1 VNTAKRRGILLAVIL
16 GSGIV
21 FLDSTVVNVAL
32 PAIGQE
38 LPSSFFRVLE
48 AQSYIYNGY
57 LLTLSALLILAGALA
72 DFYGRKRIFKMGLL
86 GFGITSVLCAISP
99 NMEML
104 ILFRILQGASGALL
118 VPGSLSIIRASF
130 SGEAQGRA
138 YGIWAAASGATTI
151 FGPVLGGALV
161 DLFSWRAAFF
171 INIPIILV
179 AYVATIRSV
188 DESKDEEASAEF
200 DWVGAALVVLA
211 VGGLAFGAIRG
222 QERQW
227 QTPEAFIAL
236 AVGGIATIAFPFLMK
251 RAKTPLV
258 PLGLFSYRNFNVTNL
273 STFLIYGALYVN
285 GYFFVIF
292 IQGTLGWNA
301 TAAGFTFIPTSLLL
315 LLFSP
320 RFGTLAARY
329 GPRLFMTTGPTL
341 MAAGLV
347 WLSRIPAGSTP
358 WVVNLSS
365 GTGFIP
371 PTDVLVQ
378 VLPPLLLSGLGITIF
393 VAPLTMAL
401 MTSVP
406 ERNAGVASALNNA
419 LSRVGPQLTGALIF
433 VAVTAT
439 FFSGLGDRVPSL
451 DVKSPEVRQAISP
464 LNPPDESLPAA
475 TRAAVKESSTSSFA
489 LAMLLSAGMAVVG
502 GLINLRIDNAQAL
515 KSSGSTT
522 PAITV
527 DPSTV
532 TEANPEDED

>member
-1 VNTAKRRGILLAVIL
+1 MNTAKRRGILLAVIL

>member
-1 VNTAKRRGILLAVIL
+1 
-16 GSGIV
+16 
-21 FLDSTVVNVAL
+21 
-32 PAIGQE
+32 
-38 LPSSFFRVLE
+38 
-48 AQSYIYNGY
+48 
-57 LLTLSALLILAGALA
+57 
-72 DFYGRKRIFKMGLL
+72 
-86 GFGITSVLCAISP
+86 
-99 NMEML
+99 
-104 ILFRILQGASGALL
+104 
-118 VPGSLSIIRASF
+118 
-130 SGEAQGRA
+130 
-138 YGIWAAASGATTI
+138 
-151 FGPVLGGALV
+151 
-161 DLFSWRAAFF
+161 
-171 INIPIILV
+171 
-179 AYVATIRSV
+179 
-188 DESKDEEASAEF
+188 
-200 DWVGAALVVLA
+200 
-211 VGGLAFGAIRG
+211 
-222 QERQW
+222 
-227 QTPEAFIAL
+227 
-236 AVGGIATIAFPFLMK
+236 
-251 RAKTPLV
+251 
-258 PLGLFSYRNFNVTNL
+258 
-273 STFLIYGALYVN
+273 
-285 GYFFVIF
+285 
-292 IQGTLGWNA
+292 
-301 TAAGFTFIPTSLLL
+301 
-315 LLFSP
+315 
-320 RFGTLAARY
+320 
-329 GPRLFMTTGPTL
+329 
-341 MAAGLV
+341 
-347 WLSRIPAGSTP
+347 
-358 WVVNLSS
+358 VVNLSS